1 MTTSAALDQYTY
13 EDEADRKKAAEE
25 WRHNADDDILGC
37 RASGHAFAKIRT
49 TSSGRLPKGIT
60 ARRQF
65 DGSYQITNT
74 CRDCGTERTITT
86 LPGGMID
93 LPAHYR
99 YEYPK
104 DSQGR
109 NRYAAP
115 KGSAEWTSRR
125 ECLYEVW
132 RRTLET
138 ITAADPETAHVVPF
152 SSGGEQQ

>member
-13 EDEADRKKAAEE
+13 DDEADRQKAAEE

-37 RASGHAFAKIRT
+37 RAAGHAFPKIRT
-49 TSSGRLPKGIT
+49 TRAGRLPKGIS

-65 DGSYQITNT
+65 DGSYQITST

-93 LPAHYR
+93 LPATYK
-99 YEYPK
+99 YTYPT

-115 KGSAEWTSRR
+115 KGSAEWVGRR
-125 ECLYEVW
+125 ACLYEVW
-132 RRTLET
+132 RRALET
-138 ITAADPETAHVVPF
+138 ITAADPEPALVVPF
-152 SSGGEQQ
+152 SGGEGQ